1 MTTQDVKTQTQE
13 KFSQENEEEK
23 KPKKR
28 PFFLF
33 QDFGLLV
40 AFWNIISVEKE
51 QEYFKG
57 QGWLYGIVLNKGI
70 ESSPNQPFGE
80 RKIWYPSYAVR
91 EAKFEEIIK
100 AMTEHNYEFTKI

>member
-1 MTTQDVKTQTQE
+1 MIPQDVKTQTQE

-23 KPKKR
+23 QPKKR
-28 PFFLF
+28 LFFHF
-33 QDFGLLV
+33 QDLGLLV
-40 AFWNIISVEKE
+40 AYWNVISVEKE
-51 QEYFKG
+51 QKYVDG

-80 RKIWYPSYAVR
+80 RAVWYPSYTVR